1 MYALLLTWDLSSSD
15 PEVFQELR
23 SYISR
28 ESWQR
33 YRGVEGLIQKVWFSN
48 EETGVF
54 GAFYLWESRECLEQ
68 ETGSMYQ
75 IKEKTG
81 VKPVVRRFEVEAIQ
95 EGTHQVEQLLE
106 LGKAWANDP
115 SGPSDRKA

>member
-1 MYALLLTWDLSSSD
+1 MYALLLTWDLSSND

-23 SYISR
+23 SYIAA

-54 GAFYLWESRECLEQ
+54 GAFYLWQSRESRER
-68 ETGSMYQ
+68 ETASMYR
-75 IKEKTG
+75 IEEKTG
-81 VKPVVRRFEVEAIQ
+81 VKPVIRRFEIEAIQ
-95 EGTHQVEQLLE
+95 EGTHHVEELLE
-106 LGKAWANDP
+106 RGQAWASDP
-115 SGPSDRKA
+115 